1 MLTANTVIGPEAL
14 PDEIVKQPGQPVEIA
29 QPYPPPTAIP
39 TAPPSG
45 TPGEIIPLKELERRA
60 IVDALTQVGYNATQ
74 TAKQLGIS
82 KATLY
87 RKLKEYR
94 ISRRL
99 ILWS

>member
-1 MLTANTVIGPEAL
+1 VVSKPNENVVP
-14 PDEIVKQPGQPVEIA
+14 PQPFESATPA
-29 QPYPPPTAIP
+29 PTAS
-39 TAPPSG
+39 PSG
-45 TPGEIIPLKELERRA
+45 TPGQIVPLKELERRA
-60 IVDALTQVGYNATQ
+60 IIEALTQVGYNATQ